1 MWSKDMTISY
11 FNRYDKV
18 TFQGVICSAPLLS
31 QMTFLAS
38 GFRGPGPHAPPHLRS
53 PRSWVHPEHLPW
65 KTGFQVCS
73 CSWPASLSGESD
85 PNATPQSPAGAST
98 TSPSA
103 AQLGRVWSGKV
114 ASGANRRER
123 AEKGRGWGLRRRGG
137 RGCWNK
143 GMFSL
148 CSGPPFFFILFI
160 YFWLPWVS
168 VAVHRLSL
176 VAVSNSWLRRVG
188 FLLRRRLLVRSMRS
202 RSTGF
207 SSCSPRAQQ
216 LWRKGLG
223 ALRHVE
229 SSRTRD

>member
-1 MWSKDMTISY
+1 MTILY

-38 GFRGPGPHAPPHLRS
+38 GFPGPGPHAPPHLRS
-53 PRSWVHPEHLPW
+53 PRSWVHPEHLLW
-65 KTGFQVCS
+65 KTGFQVRS

-85 PNATPQSPAGAST
+85 PNATPHSPAGAST

-123 AEKGRGWGLRRRGG
+123 AGIGGEEEREKG

-148 CSGPPFFFILFI
+148 CSGSPFFFILFI

-176 VAVSNSWLRRVG
+176 VAVSNSWLRCVG
-188 FLLRRRLLVRSMRS
+188 FLLRSMRS
-202 RSTGF
+202 GSTGF

-223 ALRHVE
+223 ALQHVE
-229 SSRTRD
+229 SSLTRD